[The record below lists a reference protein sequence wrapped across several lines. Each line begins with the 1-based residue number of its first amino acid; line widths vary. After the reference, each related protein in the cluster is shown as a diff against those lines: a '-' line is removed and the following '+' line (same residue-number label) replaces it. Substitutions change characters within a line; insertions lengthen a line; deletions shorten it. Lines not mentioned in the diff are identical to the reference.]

1 MRRSALIVDDEP
13 QALQKLH
20 RLLGEHEDHIQIV
33 GQAADG
39 LAAVDAIERFSPDV
53 VFLDIEMPGLSG
65 FGVLDSIPQEQWPAV
80 VFTTAFEHYAIRA
93 FEVHAVDYLLK
104 PINRERL
111 AECVARLDGTP
122 PHAQRAQLDEA
133 RRHRKL
139 ERILVRRASKLVVIS
154 VDDVAVFESE
164 NKLVFVRTSERS
176 EGEPGRAKQLMN
188 EGRFLLNVSM
198 KEIEE
203 RVDPELFC
211 RVHKQAIVR
220 LSLVREIHA
229 LAGGQYVAKLCDG
242 YEVQVGRN
250 YAHEFRSRFG

>member
-1 MRRSALIVDDEP
+1 MKRSALIVDDEP

-20 RLLGEHEDHIQIV
+20 RLLAEHENHIQVV
-33 GQAADG
+33 GEAADG
-39 LAAVDAIERFSPDV
+39 VAAVEAIERFSPDV
-53 VFLDIEMPGLSG
+53 VFLDIEMPVLSG
-65 FGVLDSIPQEQWPAV
+65 FGVLDSIPQEQWPMV

-93 FEVHAVDYLLK
+93 FEVRAVDYLLK

-111 AECVARLDGTP
+111 AECVARLDGSLP
-122 PHAQRAQLDEA
+122 QAQRAQLDEA

-139 ERILVRRASKLVVIS
+139 ERILIRRGSKLVVIP
-154 VDDVAVFESE
+154 VDEVAAFESE
-164 NKLVFVRTSERS
+164 NKLVFVRTD
-176 EGEPGRAKQLMN
+176 
-188 EGRFLLNVSM
+188 EGRFLVNMSM

-203 RVDPELFC
+203 RVDPDLFC
-211 RVHKQAIVR
+211 RVHKQAILR

-229 LAGGQYVAKLCDG
+229 LAGGQYVAKLVDG

>member
-1 MRRSALIVDDEP
+1 MKRSAVIVDDEP

-20 RLLGEHEDHIQIV
+20 RLLGAHEDQIQIV

-39 LAAVDAIERFSPDV
+39 LAAVEAIERFSPDV

-65 FGVLDSIPQEQWPAV
+65 FGVLDSIPLEEWPAV

-122 PHAQRAQLDEA
+122 PEAQRAQLDEA
-133 RRHRKL
+133 RRQSRL
-139 ERILVRRASKLVVIS
+139 ERILVRRASKLVVIP
-154 VDDVAVFESE
+154 VDEVSVFESE
-164 NKLVFVRTSERS
+164 NKLVFVRT
-176 EGEPGRAKQLMN
+176 A
-188 EGRFLLNVSM
+188 EGRFLLNMSM

-203 RVDPELFC
+203 RVDPNLFC

-242 YEVQVGRN
+242 HEVLVGRN

>member
-1 MRRSALIVDDEP
+1 MRRAVIVDDEP

-20 RLLGEHEDHIQIV
+20 RLLGEHQDHIQIV
-33 GQAADG
+33 GEASDG
-39 LAAVDAIERFSPDV
+39 LSAVEAIERFSPEV

-65 FGVLDSIPQEQWPAV
+65 FGVLDSIPQERWPTV

-122 PHAQRAQLDEA
+122 LQAQRAQLDEA
-133 RRHRKL
+133 RRQRRL
-139 ERILVRRASKLVVIS
+139 ERILVRRGSKLVVIP
-154 VDDVAVFESE
+154 VEDVAVFESE
-164 NKLVFVRTSERS
+164 NKLVFVRT
-176 EGEPGRAKQLMN
+176 A
-188 EGRFLLNVSM
+188 EGRFVLNVSM

-203 RVDPELFC
+203 RVDPNLFC

-229 LAGGQYVAKLCDG
+229 LAGGQYVAKLSDG
-242 YEVQVGRN
+242 YTVQVGRN

>member
-1 MRRSALIVDDEP
+1 MKRSAIIVDDEP

-20 RLLGEHEDHIQIV
+20 RLLEEHEDQIQIV
-33 GQAADG
+33 GEANDG
-39 LAAVDAIERFSPDV
+39 LAAVGAIERLSPDV
-53 VFLDIEMPGLSG
+53 VFLDIEMPGLNG
-65 FGVLDSIPQEQWPAV
+65 FGVLDSIPQDQWPTV

-111 AECVARLDGTP
+111 AECVARLDGIP
-122 PHAQRAQLDEA
+122 LHAQRAQLDEA
-133 RRHRKL
+133 RRQRKL
-139 ERILVRRASKLVVIS
+139 ERILVRRGSKLVVIP
-154 VDDVAVFESE
+154 VEDVAVFESE
-164 NKLVFVRTSERS
+164 DKLVFLRTAED
-176 EGEPGRAKQLMN
+176 
-188 EGRFLLNVSM
+188 RFLLKMSM
-198 KEIEE
+198 REIEE
-203 RVDPELFC
+203 RVDRNLFC

-229 LAGGQYVAKLCDG
+229 LPGGSYVAKLSDG